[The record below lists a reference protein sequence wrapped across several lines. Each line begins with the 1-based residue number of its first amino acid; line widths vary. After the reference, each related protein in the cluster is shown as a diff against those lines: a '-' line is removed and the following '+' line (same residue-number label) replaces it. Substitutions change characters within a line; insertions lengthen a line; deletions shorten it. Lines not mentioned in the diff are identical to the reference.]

1 MGDYIAANAALG
13 PILNEA
19 SAYYERKDY
28 KDDKM
33 AGGKALH
40 AKIVAAAEPFLA
52 ARARL
57 EAVMKEEKAKVD
69 LRRLAAIEQHEGRSA
84 NWHVAHVMLRA
95 RHAIHPLPSGRN
107 PVVDVAVFDA
117 AIADYAA
124 AVKEMDAFGAGK
136 PNTFFVFES
145 QPRALLGKLRD
156 LEAKLDRAKAD
167 ARRGGG
173 DDLTWIINDYNT
185 MVSTSQTATQFNR

>member
-1 MGDYIAANAALG
+1 
-13 PILNEA
+13 
-19 SAYYERKDY
+19 
-28 KDDKM
+28 M
-33 AGGKALH
+33 ARH
-40 AKIVAAAEPFLA
+40 AKIVAAGEPFLE

-84 NWHVAHVMLRA
+84 NWHVANVMLRA
-95 RHAIHPLPSGRN
+95 RHVIDALPSGRN

-145 QPRALLGKLRD
+145 QPRALLGKLLHLQANPDPPTAHARP
-156 LEAKLDRAKAD
+156 ARAH
-167 ARRGGG
+167 
-173 DDLTWIINDYNT
+173 
-185 MVSTSQTATQFNR
+185 

>member
-1 MGDYIAANAALG
+1 MRDYIAANAALG
-13 PILNEA
+13 PVLNEA

-40 AKIVAAAEPFLA
+40 GQIVAAAEPFLA

-57 EAVMKEEKAKVD
+57 DAVMMQEKAKVD
-69 LRRLAAIEQHEGRSA
+69 LRRLATIESHEGRSA
-84 NWHVAHVMLRA
+84 NWQVANVMLRA
-95 RHAIHPLPSGRN
+95 RRVMDALPSN
-107 PVVDVAVFDA
+107 AKSVVDLPVFDA
-117 AIADYAA
+117 AVADYAA

-136 PNTFFVFES
+136 PNAFFVFES
-145 QPRALLGKLRD
+145 QPRALLGKLRE
-156 LEAKLDRAKAD
+156 LQEKLDRANGD